1 MSQPNNNGPEKE
13 KLLVI
18 VPPKSFPKSI
28 SLTWDYYDCHID
40 TNYLQ
45 TNGVLQVP
53 IGTDVDK
60 VRSSAMHAH
69 AKIANDLHIEFDPF
83 NATIAI
89 YKITLPL
96 HDD

>member
-1 MSQPNNNGPEKE
+1 MSQPNNNGHEKK
-13 KLLVI
+13 KLVVI
-18 VPPKSFPKSI
+18 DPTSLPKSI
-28 SLTWDYYDCHID
+28 SLIWDYYKCNID
-40 TNYLQ
+40 TDNLQ

-69 AKIANDLHIEFDPF
+69 AKVANDLQIEFDPF

-89 YKITLPL
+89 HKIKLPL
-96 HDD
+96 QDD